1 MKKALIVFLSFLLIL
16 NFSACGGKSETS
28 ATENIAKVNPEVPEY
43 VYGKYK
49 SHVDFNSF
57 ENYASMVGVMG
68 ADVLLGK
75 FESGDYSSNETAEL
89 SLETKKAV
97 PEYTYYPC
105 FDSKKVPQSRMT
117 ITHLMS
123 DGRLTKQKI
132 GLCIKS
138 FGTQIQR
145 PLAWE
150 ATYAVSFDKNK
161 DSDFNSVWV
170 SLYQVSEE
178 YNYLSDPVS
187 WDTFADMAVGAAESD
202 EQDGVSKYLYLPE
215 AELADGKHPCVII
228 IQPRLKRLF
237 IYILIEKNIYIK
249 LNITSSDEEHWN
261 DRLNWLDT
269 SLNDW
274 FKRLS
279 FDRIYFNYGDYKR
292 VVDRNMR
299 IDYLRGKY
307 DFSYDVVC

>member
-1 MKKALIVFLSFLLIL
+1 MA
-16 NFSACGGKSETS
+16 
-28 ATENIAKVNPEVPEY
+28 
-43 VYGKYK
+43 
-49 SHVDFNSF
+49 
-57 ENYASMVGVMG
+57 
-68 ADVLLGK
+68 VLLSVAALLSCL
-75 FESGDYSSNETAEL
+75 SGEVLSSALAASGGGTAVEMR
-89 SLETKKAV
+89 
-97 PEYTYYPC
+97 YTL
-105 FDSKKVPQSRMT
+105 DDV
-117 ITHLMS
+117 
-123 DGRLTKQKI
+123 
-132 GLCIKS
+132 
-138 FGTQIQR
+138 
-145 PLAWE
+145 
-150 ATYAVSFDKNK
+150 
-161 DSDFNSVWV
+161 
-170 SLYQVSEE
+170 
-178 YNYLSDPVS
+178 
-187 WDTFADMAVGAAESD
+187 AVGAAESD